1 MSVQLRPMWLC
12 SRIQAPPPNPPHVL
26 LAHGGLTVTHQ
37 DASQLCQH
45 IMDNV
50 ERVIVGKRDVIERTI
65 VAMIAGGHILL
76 EDVPGV
82 GKTMLARALART
94 IGGSFSRIQ
103 FTPDLLPSDVTGV
116 SIYDRKSEEFRFRH
130 GPVFANVVLADE
142 VNRATPRTQSS
153 LLEAMEEH
161 QVTVDGITH
170 ALPRP
175 FMVIATENPIEYE
188 GVYPLPE
195 SQLDRFLMRQRIGYP
210 EREAE
215 KEVVVRQLQ
224 AHPIEALE
232 PVTLAEEVL
241 ELQQTAAACHVAE
254 PLYDYVLELV
264 DATRKSQT
272 LYLGASPRGTL
283 ALIRC
288 GQALAT
294 IRGREYVEPD
304 DLKELAVPILAH
316 RVLLSS
322 EARMGDVTTS
332 QIIQEL
338 LERLPVP
345 V

>member
-1 MSVQLRPMWLC
+1 M
-12 SRIQAPPPNPPHVL
+12 
-26 LAHGGLTVTHQ
+26 THQ

-232 PVTLAEEVL
+232 PVTSAEEVL

-332 QIIQEL
+332 QIVQEL

>member
-1 MSVQLRPMWLC
+1 M
-12 SRIQAPPPNPPHVL
+12 
-26 LAHGGLTVTHQ
+26 THQ

-232 PVTLAEEVL
+232 PVTSAEEVL